1 MLAAGI
7 QKPEA
12 LVGNPSVVPSII
24 PVMVVSN
31 ESAAAARSVVIAAN
45 TTVPTDATMKVDE
58 RDPIEP
64 DSNEGTEGIR
74 ITEDDSLCTERIINY
89 YLLS

>member
-1 MLAAGI
+1 MLAAVS

-12 LVGNPSVVPSII
+12 VVGNPSVDPSII

-31 ESAAAARSVVIAAN
+31 EGAAAARSIVSAVN
-45 TTVPTDATMKVDE
+45 TTVPTDAVMKVDE
-58 RDPIEP
+58 RDPAEP

-74 ITEDDSLCTERIINY
+74 MTEY
-89 YLLS
+89 Y

>member
-7 QKPEA
+7 QKHDA
-12 LVGNPSVVPSII
+12 VVGNPSVDPSII

-31 ESAAAARSVVIAAN
+31 ETAAATRSVVSAVN
-45 TTVPTDATMKVDE
+45 TTVPTDAAMKVDE

-74 ITEDDSLCTERIINY
+74 NTENNCLCI
-89 YLLS
+89 